1 MTSGTSIPP
10 IHDDLCEAF
19 ATSVADVRYEHLPGA
34 AVDTAKKSILDTL
47 GVILAASGME
57 PAVRP
62 VIEHVLESGG
72 TPESSVLG
80 WGHRLPASAAAL
92 ANGAMAHC
100 LDFDDRTSRGGHSA
114 SSMIPAVFALTE
126 RKGHISG
133 KRIIAAV
140 AAAQDM
146 FIRLRCNVGATQLWN
161 VSTILGV
168 FSATAAATAVLGLRK
183 DGIANALSIAS
194 MQAAGTMQPVYGGTH
209 LRGMYAGF
217 SANAAVNAALIA
229 EKGLSGIHGVF
240 EGKAGI
246 LHACFGGNFDRDRI
260 AAGLGEEYIGSDM
273 VYKPWPVVGLS
284 HTYIHATL
292 ELMMEQAL
300 QPSDV
305 EQIRVF
311 INEGQQQMCT
321 PLEQRRTPQSAV
333 DAKFSLPF
341 VVGIAASKRQVTLRD
356 FTKEALKDPR
366 VLDMA
371 QKVVPVEESG
381 PAWKSNS
388 LVGRVEIL
396 TRDGRRFERV
406 GDKVPGSPDAPMNW
420 EQLALKFRDCA
431 SAAATPIPSTNVEEA
446 IDLVKNLELLDDAA
460 KVVRSLA

>member
-1 MTSGTSIPP
+1 MTSDASILPT
-10 IHDDLCEAF
+10 HDDLCEEF
-19 ATSVADVRYEHLPGA
+19 ATSIADVRYEQLPSA

-47 GVILAASGME
+47 GVILAASGLE

-114 SSMIPAVFALTE
+114 SSMIPAVFALAE
-126 RKGHISG
+126 RKGPIPG

-146 FIRLRCNVGATQLWN
+146 FIRLRCNVGTTQLWN
-161 VSTILGV
+161 VSTIIGV
-168 FSATAAATAVLGLRK
+168 FSATAAAAAVLGLRK
-183 DGIANALSIAS
+183 EEIANALGIAS
-194 MQAAGTMQPVYGGTH
+194 MQAAGTMQPIYGGTH

-217 SANAAVNAALIA
+217 SANVAVNAALIA
-229 EKGLSGIHGVF
+229 QKGLSGIHGVF

-246 LHACFGGNFDRDRI
+246 LHACFGGNFDRARI
-260 AAGLGEEYIGSDM
+260 AASLGKEYLGSDM

-292 ELMMEQAL
+292 ELMIQLAL
-300 QPSDV
+300 EPTDIK
-305 EQIRVF
+305 QIRVF

-321 PLEQRRTPQSAV
+321 PLEQRRTPHSAV

-341 VVGIAASKRQVTLRD
+341 VVGVAASKRQVTLRD
-356 FTKEALKDPR
+356 FTPEALKDPR
-366 VLDMA
+366 VLEMA

-388 LVGRVEIL
+388 LIGRVEIL
-396 TRDGRRFERV
+396 TRDGRRFERI
-406 GDKVPGSPDAPMNW
+406 GDNVPGSPDAPMHW

-431 SAAATPIPSTNVEEA
+431 SAAATPIPPTKVEEV
-446 IDLVKNLELLDDAA
+446 ISLVKNLELLDDAA
-460 KVVRSLA
+460 QVVSALA